1 LSYVVSLHTI
11 YDMLQKRPPIYDEES
26 KAAVLNSTG
35 IENAENYHP
44 CQVKDQNKGFT
55 HYAWI
60 GAGLCGGRLVK
71 SFYDLGY
78 QSVLAVSTKEHDLD
92 TLNLPRSQKLLI
104 GNGENKQTA
113 TNIEETSQ
121 IVKHHRQDILHLARQ
136 TFAANIDRVMICFG
150 AAGNTGSGSVIEL
163 IDIAKT
169 YARSIGIKNP
179 NRNVGVIMTLPASD
193 EIDCPFMSWNAY
205 TVSSRLCQMAEEGQI
220 SPLIIVDNEKVG
232 KMHSGMTSQSLWSSI
247 NRTVASLFDTFNRLS
262 SMSSPYTCFDPADYN
277 SIMSSGG
284 CLIMGAAKVDRL
296 DDSLAISKAAESSL
310 QTTLFAGGED
320 LSTAKVAGCIVVGGN
335 ELMAHI
341 KGLQDNIDYA
351 FDILSEVTGRATAY
365 RGIYEDDMDGL
376 NVYTIIGGLN
386 TPIARLKELDI
397 EDSHFAGSHF
407 PIFPENGVP
416 AKTAKW
422 GPDPSPLP
430 EVAYSEQKR
439 QDEILASAERFLA
452 KQADAHGGR
461 VKTLSQDTR
470 MILLSYSWPGNN
482 LELADAIKHAY
493 NVTEGSQI
501 PPEALPFEII
511 FANMELFS
519 DNALPALDEVKL
531 WIASKEYDEFIKS
544 LS

>member
-1 LSYVVSLHTI
+1 MLHE
-11 YDMLQKRPPIYDEES
+11 RPFTCEEKS
-26 KAAVLNSTG
+26 
-35 IENAENYHP
+35 ENDISVPDGAEKIDDNQA
-44 CQVKDQNKGFT
+44 CSFKDRNQGST

-60 GAGLCGGRLVK
+60 GAGQCGGRLVK

-78 QSVLAVSTKEHDLD
+78 RNVLAVSTKVHDLD
-92 TLNLPRSQKLLI
+92 TLDLPRSQKLLI

-113 TNIEETSQ
+113 INIEETSQ
-121 IVKHHRQDILHLARQ
+121 VVKQHRQDILHLARQ
-136 TFAANIDRVMICFG
+136 TFADKIDRIIICFG
-150 AAGNTGSGSVIEL
+150 AGGNTGSGSVIEL

-169 YARSIGIKNP
+169 YARSIGIKDPSKNI
-179 NRNVGVIMTLPASD
+179 GVVMTLPALD
-193 EIDCPFMSWNAY
+193 EIHSPYMARNAY
-205 TVSSRLCQMAEEGQI
+205 TVSSMLCQMAEEGQI

-232 KMHSGMTSQSLWSSI
+232 KICSGMTSQSLWSSI
-247 NRTVASLFDTFNRLS
+247 NRTAASLFDTFNRLS

-277 SIMSSGG
+277 SIIGSGG
-284 CLIMGAAKVDRL
+284 CLVMGAARVDRL
-296 DDSLAISKAAESSL
+296 DDTLAISKAAEDSL
-310 QTTLFAGGED
+310 RTTLFAGGED

-351 FDILSEVTGRATAY
+351 FDILSEVTGRAAAY

-397 EDSHFAGSHF
+397 EDSHFA
-407 PIFPENGVP
+407 
-416 AKTAKW
+416 KTAKW
-422 GPDPSPLP
+422 SPDPSPLP
-430 EVAYSEQKR
+430 EMAYSEQKR
-439 QDEILASAERFLA
+439 QDEILTTAERFLT

-461 VKTLSQDTR
+461 VKTLSPDTR
-470 MILLSYSWPGNN
+470 MILMSYSWPGNA

-493 NVTEGSQI
+493 LATEGSQI

-511 FANMELFS
+511 FADMELFS
-519 DNALPALDEVKL
+519 DGALPALDEVKL
-531 WIASKEYDEFIKS
+531 RIASREYDEFLKS